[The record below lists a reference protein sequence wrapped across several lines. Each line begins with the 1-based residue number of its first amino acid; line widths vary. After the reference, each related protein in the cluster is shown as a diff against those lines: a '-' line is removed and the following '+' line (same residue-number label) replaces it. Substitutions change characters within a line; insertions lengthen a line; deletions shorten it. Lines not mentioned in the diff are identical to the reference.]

1 MQSSHCHDGKNSTT
15 NFFPVQRVLWDIFLA
30 LGVLTVTCCLS
41 MHLAG
46 LNDLNTPISVEYM
59 EGNRLATLF
68 FCASVCLIIVA
79 GLLYGCFGQWIAAV
93 LSFLV
98 LLFLVALVAS
108 KPHTTVHL
116 YAFYATLFGAVIT
129 PLISLCKMKLWRS
142 VWGLMAVLMTVVLML
157 YWAGTKGWDLG
168 GLGIAQRVW
177 ILVAWLSNSY
187 TLNHCRHIA

>member
-1 MQSSHCHDGKNSTT
+1 MPSSHCHDRKNSTT

-30 LGVLTVTCCLS
+30 LGVLAVTCCLS

-79 GLLYGCFGQWIAAV
+79 GLLYRCFGQWIAAV

-108 KPHTTVHL
+108 KPHATVHL
-116 YAFYATLFGAVIT
+116 CAFYATLFGAVLT
-129 PLISLCKMKLWRS
+129 PLISLCKMKLWRR
-142 VWGLMAVLMTVVLML
+142 VWGLMAVLVTVVLML

-168 GLGIAQRVW
+168 DLGMAQRVW

-187 TLNHCRHIA
+187 ALNHCRHIG